1 LEGDLNIS
9 SGGWVDLLTGDVYDD
24 SATDPIT
31 VGEDAV
37 IDVEHDP
44 DRWLW
49 FDRTGSRDGW
59 QDMAAFTGR
68 PGNVILPYGSG
79 WSGRSRARAHSAG
92 SAIWTVTSLDHVA
105 RRTEPWLYVIA
116 HTAQTPKPPRP
127 TMASTK
133 QPKPRTAYAS
143 ALTGGWTAKQLNDAG
158 LRPPKTPRTRTPRP
172 EHTPARGENTHPPAV
187 PAAPA
192 AG

>member
-1 LEGDLNIS
+1 MGHCVARPTGCALGELEGDLNIS

-133 QPKPRTAYAS
+133 QPKPRA
-143 ALTGGWTAKQLNDAG
+143 
-158 LRPPKTPRTRTPRP
+158 PPTPQR
-172 EHTPARGENTHPPAV
+172 
-187 PAAPA
+187 
-192 AG
+192 